1 MSKGGDARS
10 STGELLPYQR
20 EREHALALLLGLD
33 YFAAFG
39 LLMSGYLSGS
49 LTLAADG
56 LRAFLLLKID
66 VFALIVLRR
75 IHRRRFGDYQ
85 FGTGKLERLVNV
97 TVGLGMYAAGL
108 WILFSALERLEAQ
121 PPPAS
126 ALSVALGIAF
136 ADANLCL
143 NVYGLFRVYRAHR
156 AAPSIIM
163 RTQYRSRLAMAISS
177 SIVFAVVLASARVS
191 DPTAGNLLDVLG
203 SAFVCAVILWI
214 GTSMVRESLPDLLDR
229 SIDPR
234 AQRFVLQTLAQ
245 HVDDYDEVIGLRSRR
260 SGQEAFVEIELGFAN
275 HATLGEIARCS
286 GSIVADLRRLLPD
299 AHVRVI
305 PVVSHWSG
313 AVALPRHGSGRI
325 SAQPTAPREA
335 DPMPARTGSF
345 RSDRTLRAV
354 GTPG

>member
-10 STGELLPYQR
+10 STGELLPYER

-75 IHRRRFGDYQ
+75 IHRRRFAEYQ

-108 WILFSALERLEAQ
+108 WILFSALDRLEAQ

-126 ALSVALGIAF
+126 AVSVALGIAF

-143 NVYGLFRVYRAHR
+143 NVYGLFRVYRAHS

-163 RTQYRSRLAMAISS
+163 RTQHRSRLAMAISS
-177 SIVFAVVLASARVS
+177 SIVFAVVLASASVS

-203 SAFVCAVILWI
+203 SAFVSAVILWI
-214 GTSMVRESLPDLLDR
+214 GTSMVRESLPDLLDK

-234 AQRFVLQTLAQ
+234 AQRLVLQTLAE
-245 HVDDYDEVIGLRSRR
+245 HFDDYDDLIGMRSRR
-260 SGQEAFVEIELGFAN
+260 SGQAAFVDIELGFAD
-275 HATLGEIARCS
+275 HATIGDIARRS
-286 GSIVADLRRLLPD
+286 GAIIADLRRLLPD
-299 AHVRVI
+299 AHVRVV

-313 AVALPRHGSGRI
+313 AVALPRHGSERI
-325 SAQPTAPREA
+325 LAQPAVPTGT
-335 DPMPARTGSF
+335 DPMRARIGSF
-345 RSDRTLRAV
+345 RSGGTVRAV
-354 GTPG
+354 GTRG